1 MKPPLSTYGTERAK
15 LHVRLWIR
23 RLQWP
28 IVSRYSS
35 PTRLSHTCFPA
46 LPKGI
51 SPPPRTMTLPEGQ
64 PPAQESTGNRPR
76 PPPLPPRDSLSADT
90 PPPYSVMAT
99 PSSKDPRSSSTQ
111 SLVPDASSDTAGRR
125 RLLLVYIHGFMG
137 NETSFRSFPAHV
149 HNLVTITLAESH
161 VVHTKIYPRYR
172 SRHALDR
179 ARDDFSAWLAPHE
192 DQWTDVILLGHS
204 MGGLLA
210 ADIALVFR
218 HRIVGIVNF
227 DVPFLGMHPGI
238 VKAGLGSLFSPAP
251 TPQDAIPPDPDSD
264 KKPSRMGTL
273 FNPKPSD
280 PNYNPAFPNDVQL
293 PMRKGWDSTLHWLTK
308 HYNDGLRQATK
319 GLVKSH
325 LEFGGAMADYRE
337 LKERYVKI
345 RALEE
350 EDDKQRAVAYAAVRS
365 VPPRIRF
372 VNYYTASTGRPKK
385 PKSSKSPRS
394 PSPSN
399 HQLSHNQNSSLTGPS
414 KDFTECKEGL
424 AAGQQSQHDVS
435 DSDSI
440 TSSQIEMTHIHPE
453 PMVESPRASFN
464 EQEHRLEKSRSGDT
478 QPSPVVAVGSGHLS
492 AGAPTDAP
500 NLPEIPPIPKEPP
513 FVDLMQL
520 TDKAGRKAAEKE
532 YDRALKQYQKSVK
545 ARNKIINERT
555 KLEEKWEKRQEHD
568 RAVDQNKSA
577 ETKMREAEA
586 GQRQVEADQRQKEAE
601 NRMTDA
607 EREAAGL
614 KTRPD
619 PETAAGPSRGLEEDM
634 DAVVDLGALEKSEQS
649 SQGPY
654 AHYDFS
660 RSAIMRQAPPDD
672 RASLTDSGYTLS
684 TTNSQ
689 ASYLPTN
696 RSDGGTP
703 AKPNKP
709 KKLGKFC
716 MLPPKDDQGNKDS
729 TWVRVL
735 MEGMDEVTAHTSL
748 FFVNDTYERLVGDVG
763 ARIEDWIREADS
775 VRLVREMSGL

>member
-1 MKPPLSTYGTERAK
+1 MT
-15 LHVRLWIR
+15 
-23 RLQWP
+23 
-28 IVSRYSS
+28 
-35 PTRLSHTCFPA
+35 
-46 LPKGI
+46 
-51 SPPPRTMTLPEGQ
+51 SPPDLPATLHIE
-64 PPAQESTGNRPR
+64 RPR
-76 PPPLPPRDSLSADT
+76 PPPLPPRDSLST
-90 PPPYSVMAT
+90 QSPPPYSVMAM
-99 PSSKDPRSSSTQ
+99 SSKDPRSSSTQ
-111 SLVPDASSDTAGRR
+111 SLVPDSTLDNAGRR

-149 HNLVTITLAESH
+149 HNLVTVTLSESH

-172 SRHALDR
+172 SRNTLSV
-179 ARDDFSAWLAPHE
+179 ARDDFSKWLAPHE
-192 DQWTDVILLGHS
+192 DPWTDVILLGHS

-251 TPQDAIPPDPDSD
+251 TPQDVIVQDPGAS

-280 PNYNPAFPNDVQL
+280 PNYNPSFSNDVQL
-293 PMRKGWDSTLHWLTK
+293 PMRKGWENTLHWLTK

-325 LEFGGAMADYRE
+325 FEFGSAMADYRE
-337 LKERYVKI
+337 LKDRYAKV

-350 EDDKQRAVAYAAVRS
+350 EDDEKRSIAYSTPRS
-365 VPPRIRF
+365 VPRIRF

-385 PKSSKSPRS
+385 PKSPKSSRS
-394 PSPSN
+394 PSPSSRHSSQN
-399 HQLSHNQNSSLTGPS
+399 RSSSHRVPNETDSAM
-414 KDFTECKEGL
+414 E
-424 AAGQQSQHDVS
+424 QQSQHRSS

-440 TSSQIEMTHIHPE
+440 ASSHTEMTHVHPD
-453 PMVESPRASFN
+453 PIMESPRTSCDRQERGHIGSVPSHTQNPIAAVESGVAS
-464 EQEHRLEKSRSGDT
+464 E
-478 QPSPVVAVGSGHLS
+478 
-492 AGAPTDAP
+492 AP
-500 NLPEIPPIPKEPP
+500 NLPDIPPIPTEPP
-513 FVDLMQL
+513 FVDLLQM
-520 TDKAGRKAAEKE
+520 TDKAERKAAEKE
-532 YDRALKQYQKSVK
+532 HDRALKEYQKAVK
-545 ARNKIINERT
+545 SRNKAINERT
-555 KLEEKWEKRQEHD
+555 RLQERWEKQQQQAREKQKELEEEAEK
-568 RAVDQNKSA
+568 NKSP
-577 ETKMREAEA
+577 ETRMREAEA
-586 GQRQVEADQRQKEAE
+586 RQRQAEAVQRQKEAE
-601 NRMTDA
+601 GRMTDA

-614 KTRPD
+614 NRP
-619 PETAAGPSRGLEEDM
+619 PKPKTAAGSSRSIDEHVE
-634 DAVVDLGALEKSEQS
+634 AINLGDGSVPGQS

-660 RSAIMRQAPPDD
+660 RSAIMNQVPPDD
-672 RASLTDSGYTLS
+672 RSSSLTDSGYTLS

-689 ASYLPTN
+689 ASHPPTSRTN
-696 RSDGGTP
+696 SGTP
-703 AKPNKP
+703 AKSQKP

-716 MLPPKDDQGNKDS
+716 MLPPKDAQGNKDP

-763 ARIEDWIREADS
+763 DRIEDWIREADS